1 MNRAT
6 LLLLGCIA
14 VSAYGQQSIPAGSSV
29 FVDTNNGFDIFIL
42 AALQNKHVPLVLV
55 SSRDKADYVLDSALF
70 HSQEFAA
77 TQKIAG
83 TYRVSESAF
92 KLTTKS
98 GEIIWAYAATKGMF
112 SKGKQ
117 SVAEACA
124 KHLKTIVSAQQT
136 SMMRYGTAPVVGVLE
151 ITFTSTPANALV
163 SIGGQALGRTPFVTK
178 LSPGFYKAT
187 FSVAGFASSVQN
199 MTVGLGNPTTVD
211 ATLQALQATN
221 R

>member
-1 MNRAT
+1 MKKVP
-6 LLLLGCIA
+6 LLLLACIA

-55 SSRDKADYVLDSALF
+55 SSRERADYVLDSALF
-70 HSQEFAA
+70 HTDAFVA
-77 TQKIAG
+77 TNKVAG

-124 KHLKTIVSAQQT
+124 KHLKHIVSQNMQRAQL
-136 SMMRYGTAPVVGVLE
+136 SPVIQNGVIE
-151 ITFTSTPANALV
+151 VTFTSTPANTLV
-163 SIGGQALGRTPFVTK
+163 TIGGMGLGRTPFTTK
-178 LSPGFYKAT
+178 LAPGFYKAT

-199 MTVGLGNPTTVD
+199 MQVGLGYPTTID